1 MLFVKRTDYVL
12 YEVQTEFLNICY
24 MELEVQEFNVLWTGG
39 DVDASGDEYDED
51 NGGGLVG
58 EWHSMI
64 KQASSV
70 FKHDFV
76 VQ

>member
-12 YEVQTEFLNICY
+12 YEVRTEFLNICY

-51 NGGGLVG
+51 NGFGLVG
-58 EWHSMI
+58 E
-64 KQASSV
+64 
-70 FKHDFV
+70 
-76 VQ
+76 